1 MNGQVEY
8 FFESG
13 NDAGHFSID
22 RVTGYVTLANPV
34 DYENP
39 LQRSFKI
46 LVAATDLG
54 FPPLQNRT
62 DIYITVLDFNDNSP
76 IAVDAIGNIDENAT
90 NGTVAVTLTATDADS
105 TINKDLQFL

>member
-1 MNGQVEY
+1 M
-8 FFESG
+8 
-13 NDAGHFSID
+13 I
-22 RVTGYVTLANPV
+22 LASEV
-34 DYENP
+34 DFENP

-76 IAVDAIGNIDENAT
+76 IAANAIGNIDENAT
-90 NGTVAVTLTATDADS
+90 NGTIAVRLTATDADS
-105 TINKDLQFL
+105 TVNRLLRFL

>member
-1 MNGQVEY
+1 M
-8 FFESG
+8 
-13 NDAGHFSID
+13 
-22 RVTGYVTLANPV
+22 TLASEV

-62 DIYITVLDFNDNSP
+62 DVYITVLDFNDNPP
-76 IAVDAIGNIDENAT
+76 IATDAIGNIDENAT
-90 NGTVAVTLTATDADS
+90 NRTVAVRLTATDADS
-105 TINKDLQFL
+105 TINRVLQFL